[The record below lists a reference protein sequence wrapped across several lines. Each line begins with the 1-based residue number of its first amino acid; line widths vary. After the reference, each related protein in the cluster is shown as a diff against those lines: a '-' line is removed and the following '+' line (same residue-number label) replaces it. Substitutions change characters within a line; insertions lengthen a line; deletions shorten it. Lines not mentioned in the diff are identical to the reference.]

1 MLWIPITV
9 GAAGLQVARNAF
21 QRGLLTDAGPW
32 GATLVRFLFGL
43 PFAALFLAIA
53 AVVAAPV
60 APRFGGGFWLACA
73 AGAAAQMVATAAM
86 LVSMRRSSFALGTV
100 FQQSSIPLAGLFGLA
115 FGEPLPALKWLGL
128 ALVTA
133 GLVALGWPRPLEN
146 SPTRRKPPAGA
157 AETAAGAPAGERV
170 VSAALLGLVAGA
182 GFALSSNAFR
192 QAALAFDAHAPVFAA
207 LATVLAAQ
215 AMQSAALAG
224 WLAARNPVALVTVV
238 SRWRESLPAG
248 FFGAAAS
255 GLWFTAFALSP
266 AGPVRAVGVV
276 EMPIAAIAGRRLF
289 AERLASWQILLLVQ
303 IAAGVCLAA
312 VG

>member
-43 PFAALFLAIA
+43 PFAALFLAVA
-53 AVVAAPV
+53 AVVTGPV
-60 APRFGGGFWLACA
+60 SPRLGGGFWLACA

-128 ALVTA
+128 GLVTA
-133 GLVALGWPRPLEN
+133 GLAALGWPRRL
-146 SPTRRKPPAGA
+146 
-157 AETAAGAPAGERV
+157 AGERIG
-170 VSAALLGLVAGA
+170 SAALLGLVAGA

-192 QAALAFDAHAPVFAA
+192 QAALAFDAQARVFAA
-207 LATVLAAQ
+207 LATVLVAQ
-215 AMQSAALAG
+215 AMQSGALAA
-224 WLAARNPVALVTVV
+224 WLAVRNPVALVTVV

-276 EMPIAAIAGRRLF
+276 EMPIAALAGRRLF
-289 AERLASWQILLLVQ
+289 AERLAPWQIAFVAL
-303 IAAGVCLAA
+303 IGAGVCLAA
-312 VG
+312 LG

>member
-21 QRGLLTDAGPW
+21 QRGLLTQAGPW

-43 PFAALFLAIA
+43 PFAALFLAL
-53 AVVAAPV
+53 AVWLGGPLS
-60 APRFGGGFWLACA
+60 PRLGAGFWLACA
-73 AGAAAQMVATAAM
+73 AGGAAQMVATAAM

-115 FGEPLPALKWLGL
+115 FGEPLHALKWLGL

-133 GLVALGWPRPLEN
+133 GLVVLGWPRKL
-146 SPTRRKPPAGA
+146 
-157 AETAAGAPAGERV
+157 AGERV
-170 VSAALLGLVAGA
+170 GSAALLGLVAGA
-182 GFALSSNAFR
+182 GFALASNAFR
-192 QAALAFDAHAPVFAA
+192 QAALGLEAHAPVFAA
-207 LATVLAAQ
+207 LATLLVVQ
-215 AMQSAALAG
+215 AMQSVALAA
-224 WLAARNPVALVTVV
+224 WLAVRNPVALFTVV
-238 SRWRESLPAG
+238 ARWRESLPAG

-276 EMPIAAIAGRRLF
+276 EMPIAALAGRRLF
-289 AERLASWQILLLVQ
+289 AERLAPWQILVLLQ
-303 IAAGVCLAA
+303 IAAGVGLAA

>member
-21 QRGLLTDAGPW
+21 QRGLLTEAGPW

-43 PFAALFLAIA
+43 PFAALFLALS
-53 AVVAAPV
+53 VW
-60 APRFGGGFWLACA
+60 FGGPVSPRLGAGFWLACA
-73 AGAAAQMVATAAM
+73 AGSAAQMVATAAM

-115 FGEPLPALKWLGL
+115 FGEPLHALKWLGL
-128 ALVTA
+128 GLVTA
-133 GLVALGWPRPLEN
+133 GLVVLGWPRKL
-146 SPTRRKPPAGA
+146 
-157 AETAAGAPAGERV
+157 AGEKIG
-170 VSAALLGLVAGA
+170 SAALLGLVAGA

-192 QAALAFDAHAPVFAA
+192 QAALILDRPAPVFAA

-215 AMQSAALAG
+215 TMQSVALAA
-224 WLAARNPVALVTVV
+224 WLAVRDRAALVTVA

-248 FFGAAAS
+248 LFGAAAS

-276 EMPIAAIAGRRLF
+276 EMPIAALAGRRLF
-289 AERLASWQILLLVQ
+289 AERLAPWQILVLVQ

>member
-21 QRGLLTDAGPW
+21 QRGLLTQAGPW

-43 PFAALFLAIA
+43 PFAAAFLAL
-53 AVVAAPV
+53 AVWLGGPV
-60 APRFGGGFWLACA
+60 SLRLGAGFWLACA
-73 AGAAAQMVATAAM
+73 VGGAAQMVATAAM

-100 FQQSSIPLAGLFGLA
+100 FQQSSIPLAGLVGLA
-115 FGEPLPALKWLGL
+115 FGEPLHDLKWLGL

-133 GLVALGWPRPLEN
+133 GLVVLGWPRKL
-146 SPTRRKPPAGA
+146 
-157 AETAAGAPAGERV
+157 AGERIG
-170 VSAALLGLVAGA
+170 SAALLGLVAGA

-192 QAALAFDAHAPVFAA
+192 QAALGLEPHAPVFAA
-207 LATVLAAQ
+207 LATLLVVQ
-215 AMQSAALAG
+215 AMQSAALAA
-224 WLAARNPVALVTVV
+224 WLAVRNPIALVTVV
-238 SRWRESLPAG
+238 ARWRESLPAG

-276 EMPIAAIAGRRLF
+276 EMPIAALAGRRLF
-289 AERLASWQILLLVQ
+289 AERLAPWQILVLVQ

-312 VG
+312 LG